1 MAGTSRPFAEIEWM
15 HIGRE
20 PRVQTGG
27 RFQVIVFKLKE
38 RRRVFRIRVGRYERE
53 RDLVAEMTRIA
64 GDLPKRKQTRWRK
77 PGLTDR

>member
-1 MAGTSRPFAEIEWM
+1 M

-27 RFQVIVFKLKE
+27 RFQVVVFKLKE

-64 GDLPKRKQTRWRK
+64 ARLPKRKQSGWRRT
-77 PGLTDR
+77 GFTNR